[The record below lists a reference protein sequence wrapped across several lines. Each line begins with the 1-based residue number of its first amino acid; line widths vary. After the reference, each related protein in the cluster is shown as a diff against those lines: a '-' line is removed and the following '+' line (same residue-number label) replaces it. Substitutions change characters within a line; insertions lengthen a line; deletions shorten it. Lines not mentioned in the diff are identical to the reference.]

1 MDSDKFMIYLYYAS
15 LIFNLSKVL
24 EILMKDIIL
33 ILKLLNDFIF
43 LNLIFLI
50 FYFTFYNI
58 LI

>member
-50 FYFTFYNI
+50 FYFTFYNN
-58 LI
+58 